1 MKNPKRCV
9 VCDRET
15 RCMVTLSK
23 NNEWLFKK
31 KKVPMC
37 IDCFCNLL
45 DHKYYKYSEDESS
58 LFYVFEDNK
67 EEK

>member
-1 MKNPKRCV
+1 MKTVNKCV
-9 VCDRET
+9 VCGNET

-37 IDCFCNLL
+37 IDCFCELL
-45 DHKYYKYSEDESS
+45 DHKYYTHSDDDSSMLYIVED
-58 LFYVFEDNK
+58 K
-67 EEK
+67 